1 MAVGESVRPA
11 ALRRG
16 ASQTLPSERGV
27 RPVRGLR
34 RLVFVLVLVGLLA
47 AIPLSAVASESI
59 ISSDVR
65 QADAAF
71 NQSLVAA
78 VRGGLD
84 KGAADTMIWR
94 YSQVSA
100 IKPSAWWQAPIA
112 DHHKLD
118 ELNQIRS
125 ELEATYQQQIADSR
139 DALQRQL
146 HQWNQMLA
154 AAQDAGVSA
163 DGLDAS
169 TARFA
174 SFAALT
180 NTPNALVALSSVVSD
195 QYTILDGRMAAY
207 RTARDQVD
215 AATQNAQ
222 ALLNGARQYSQLSL
236 TGFAAQIGAATDSL
250 PSVHSAEAFGPI
262 LAQLQQTATGIQ
274 GLLDA
279 RTNAYNQLADTRSTL
294 ASAQSIGANLGN
306 HPSTI
311 NYLAGQLPGAGDQA
325 TFESISSRLYQEKQ
339 ALAGA
344 IYLKQ
349 SVPVSYNAGVG
360 KVIVISLSRQVLTA
374 YQDGN
379 AILTTF
385 VATGRPQLPTPPGVY
400 HIFARYS
407 PYKMISPWPYSSPWW
422 YPPSWTNFAM
432 EFIGGGY
439 FIHDAPWR
447 SWYGPGANLYN
458 GTHGCVNVPYS
469 PMATLWN
476 WAPNGTTVVVQ
487 Y

>member
-1 MAVGESVRPA
+1 
-11 ALRRG
+11 
-16 ASQTLPSERGV
+16 
-27 RPVRGLR
+27 VRGLR
-34 RLVFVLVLVGLLA
+34 RLVFVLVVVGLLA
-47 AIPLSAVASESI
+47 AVPLSAVASESYL
-59 ISSDVR
+59 SSSVR

-84 KGAADTMIWR
+84 KGAADTMMWR
-94 YSQVSA
+94 HTQVSA
-100 IKPSAWWQAPIA
+100 IKASAWWQAPIA

-125 ELEATYQQQIADSR
+125 ELDATYQQQIADSR
-139 DALQRQL
+139 DALQREL
-146 HQWNQMLA
+146 HHWNQMLA
-154 AAQDAGVSA
+154 EAQNAGVTA

-169 TARFA
+169 TVRFT
-174 SFAALT
+174 SLAALS

-207 RTARDQVD
+207 RTARDLVD
-215 AATQNAQ
+215 AAAQNAKV
-222 ALLNGARQYSQLSL
+222 LLAGAGQYPQLSL
-236 TGFAAQIGAATDSL
+236 AGFVAQIGAATDSV

-262 LAQLQQTATGIQ
+262 LAQLQQTAAGIQ
-274 GLLDA
+274 GLLNA
-279 RTNAYNQLADTRSTL
+279 RANAYNQLADTRSTL
-294 ASAQSIGANLGN
+294 ASAQSIGAALGN
-306 HPSTI
+306 HPNTI
-311 NYLAGQLPGAGDQA
+311 NYLAGQLPGAGDQG
-325 TFESISSRLYQEKQ
+325 TFESISSQLYQEKQ

-407 PYKMISPWPYSSPWW
+407 PYKMISPWPYGSPWW
-422 YPPSWTNFAM
+422 YPPSWTNWAM

>member
-1 MAVGESVRPA
+1 M
-11 ALRRG
+11 RG
-16 ASQTLPSERGV
+16 I
-27 RPVRGLR
+27 R
-34 RLVFVLVLVGLLA
+34 RLIFVFVVVGLLA
-47 AIPLSAVASESI
+47 AVPLSAVASESVV
-59 ISSDVR
+59 SSDLR
-65 QADAAF
+65 QADVAF
-71 NQSLVAA
+71 NQSLLAA

-84 KGAADTMIWR
+84 TGAADTMIWR

-100 IKPSAWWQAPIA
+100 IKPSAWWQTPIA

-118 ELNQIRS
+118 ELSQLS
-125 ELEATYQQQIADSR
+125 AELEATYQQQIADSR

-146 HQWNQMLA
+146 HQWNQMVA
-154 AAQDAGVSA
+154 EAQNAGVSS
-163 DGLDAS
+163 DGLDAG

-174 SFAALT
+174 SYAALST
-180 NTPNALVALSSVVSD
+180 TPNALVALSSVVSD
-195 QYTILDGRMAAY
+195 QYAILDGRMAAY
-207 RTARDQVD
+207 RTARAQVD
-215 AATQNAQ
+215 AAAQNAQ
-222 ALLNGARQYSQLSL
+222 TLLAGARQYSQLSL
-236 TGFAAQIGAATDSL
+236 AGFAAQIVAANDSL
-250 PSVHSAEAFGPI
+250 PSVHSAEAFGPV
-262 LAQLQQTATGIQ
+262 LAQLQQTAAGIQ
-274 GLLDA
+274 GLLDS

-306 HPSTI
+306 HPNTI
-311 NYLAGQLPGAGDQA
+311 NYLAGQLAGAADQA
-325 TFESISSRLYQEKQ
+325 TFESISSQLYQEKQ

-349 SVPVSYNAGVG
+349 SVPVSFNAGVG

-407 PYKMISPWPYSSPWW
+407 PYEMISPWGYGSPWW
-422 YPPSWTNFAM
+422 YPPSWTNWAM
-432 EFIGGGY
+432 EFIRGGY

-476 WAPNGTTVVVQ
+476 WAPIGTTVVVQ

>member
-1 MAVGESVRPA
+1 V
-11 ALRRG
+11 
-16 ASQTLPSERGV
+16 RGV
-27 RPVRGLR
+27 R
-34 RLVFVLVLVGLLA
+34 RLIFVFVVVGLLA
-47 AIPLSAVASESI
+47 AVPLSAVASESVL
-59 ISSDVR
+59 SSDLR
-65 QADAAF
+65 QANVAF
-71 NQSLVAA
+71 NQSLLAA

-84 KGAADTMIWR
+84 TGAADTMIWR
-94 YSQVSA
+94 YSQVNA
-100 IKPSAWWQAPIA
+100 IKSSAWWQTPIA

-118 ELNQIRS
+118 ELTQLS
-125 ELEATYQQQIADSR
+125 AELEATYHQQIADSR

-146 HQWNQMLA
+146 HQWNQMVA
-154 AAQDAGVSA
+154 EAQNAGVSS

-174 SFAALT
+174 SYAALST
-180 NTPNALVALSSVVSD
+180 TPNALVALSSVVSD
-195 QYTILDGRMAAY
+195 QYAILDGRMAAY
-207 RTARDQVD
+207 RTARAQVD
-215 AATQNAQ
+215 AAAQNAQ
-222 ALLNGARQYSQLSL
+222 TLLAGARQYSQLSL
-236 TGFAAQIGAATDSL
+236 AGFAAQIVAANDSL
-250 PSVHSAEAFGPI
+250 PSVHTAEAFGPV
-262 LAQLQQTATGIQ
+262 LAQLQQTAAGIQ
-274 GLLDA
+274 GLLDS

-306 HPSTI
+306 HPNTI
-311 NYLAGQLPGAGDQA
+311 NYLAGQLPGAADQA
-325 TFESISSRLYQEKQ
+325 TFESISSQLYQEKQ

-407 PYKMISPWPYSSPWW
+407 PYQMISPWSYGSPWW
-422 YPPSWTNFAM
+422 YPPSWTNWAM
-432 EFIGGGY
+432 EFIRGGY

-476 WAPNGTTVVVQ
+476 WAPIGTTVVVQ